1 MSEAEESELGTRLRE
16 RLAALAQAEEVG
28 SLSPEQ
34 EAAVL
39 AARAQS
45 LARTSMEDAAVQV
58 RLVRLHLGERSFA
71 LEAELVHSVVR
82 APRVTPSPVPAPV
95 EGLLSWQGEVLP
107 VISLSA
113 FLGGPATGRSG
124 PVLIVGRGAPELA
137 LRVSAAD
144 EVTELSKDAL
154 RPAPRDPSQLL
165 ALLNG
170 ALADGT
176 LLLSGQALLEDPRLF
191 F

>member
-1 MSEAEESELGTRLRE
+1 MSEAEKGGLRARLRE
-16 RLAALAQAEEVG
+16 RPASLERSEAAG
-28 SLSPEQ
+28 TLSAEQ

-39 AARAQS
+39 AGRAEA
-45 LARTSMEDAAVQV
+45 LARTPKEDAAARV
-58 RLVRLHLGERSFA
+58 RIVRFHLGGRSFA
-71 LEAELVHSVVR
+71 IEAERVHAVLR
-82 APRVTPSPVPAPV
+82 APRVTTSPLPAPV

-107 VISLSA
+107 VVSLAA
-113 FLGGPATGRSG
+113 FLGAAADGRRG

-144 EVTELSKDAL
+144 EVTEVSTDAL
-154 RPAPRDPSQLL
+154 RPAPADRSPAA
-165 ALLNG
+165 ALLKG